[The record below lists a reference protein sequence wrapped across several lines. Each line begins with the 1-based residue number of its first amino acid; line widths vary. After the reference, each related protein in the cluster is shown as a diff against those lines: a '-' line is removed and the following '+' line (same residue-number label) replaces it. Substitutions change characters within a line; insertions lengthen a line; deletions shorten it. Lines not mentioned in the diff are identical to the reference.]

1 MSQGTELWRR
11 KFEPISDRKST
22 EQTSGNSVDSKS
34 GFNEALGEAQKAK
47 TSLEKMLEAMSDEAK
62 GKIKETVSVL
72 DGMASKSSREAR
84 SFLAK
89 TLESVAEK
97 IKPV

>member
-1 MSQGTELWRR
+1 MSQGPELWRR

-22 EQTSGNSVDSKS
+22 VQTSGNSVDSKEM
-34 GFNEALGEAQKAK
+34 FNEALDETQKDGTPLK
-47 TSLEKMLEAMSDEAK
+47 KMLEALSDEAK
-62 GKIKETVSVL
+62 GKIKETASVL
-72 DGMASKSSREAR
+72 DEMASKSSREAR

-97 IKPV
+97 IKPT